1 MSDTIFNSE
10 PFPPS
15 TFPFPSYTV
24 LIKAGCKITCVYI
37 YLSSLQIHTYCGIFN
52 WPLKWLSNV
61 PHHFFMLSIFS
72 IFLADKPSSHLSQS
86 LLLHS
91 GLSHI
96 YWSLPS
102 ISKEKLVSTSLKL
115 SCTLERALFSTLNLS
130 LTLKVADI
138 YTAIYIPQSASLH
151 YLIQSSDQSNEALKR
166 RKVRLLVIHTLQWPR
181 AEVPACAQPFPHP
194 PLLYYLNLG
203 SDFMIHQAVLGSSAS
218 HCPTCLKARDN
229 LRHNCGWLTQH
240 NCHS

>member
-1 MSDTIFNSE
+1 
-10 PFPPS
+10 
-15 TFPFPSYTV
+15 
-24 LIKAGCKITCVYI
+24 
-37 YLSSLQIHTYCGIFN
+37 
-52 WPLKWLSNV
+52 
-61 PHHFFMLSIFS
+61 MLSIFS
-72 IFLADKPSSHLSQS
+72 LFLADKPSSHLSQS

-96 YWSLPS
+96 YWSLSS

-115 SCTLERALFSTLNLS
+115 SCTLERTLFSTLNLS

-138 YTAIYIPQSASLH
+138 YIAIYIPQSASLH

-203 SDFMIHQAVLGSSAS
+203 SDFMIHQALLGSSAS
-218 HCPTCLKARDN
+218 QCPMCLKARDN
-229 LRHNCGWLTQH
+229 LRHNYGWWTQH
-240 NCHS
+240 NCHSQSETYPTTWEEYTLESLKLMAGRKDGANKLVRLNFQMYANKKHFHHCENPIG